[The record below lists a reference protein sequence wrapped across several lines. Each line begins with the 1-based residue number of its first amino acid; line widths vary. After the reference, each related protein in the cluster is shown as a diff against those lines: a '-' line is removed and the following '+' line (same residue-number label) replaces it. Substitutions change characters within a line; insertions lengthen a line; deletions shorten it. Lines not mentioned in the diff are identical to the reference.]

1 MQGHPCAAEVHVRV
15 WVCEPHL
22 PQFFVQTP
30 WSGPQALQV
39 PPTGHGA
46 FVVVGV
52 VGGAVDVEVDEEVV
66 EEDDVDG
73 EMDVDVDEDD
83 EEDDVDGSV
92 A

>member
-39 PPTGHGA
+39 PPIGHGA

-52 VGGAVDVEVDEEVV
+52 VGETVDEEVEV
-66 EEDDVDG
+66 DVDVDVDDG
-73 EMDVDVDEDD
+73 EVDVDVDEDD